1 MDLAMFELVP
11 KIKTKLH
18 IVMVIDNGYVFDAQA
33 QADLKQQLTI
43 LDTVIFQKAYRD
55 FVHID
60 FIHFQGQEVKVFDN
74 QTKTSLATLID
85 NLGLPKFGPALELA
99 LSRLDQ
105 VIQAKSPIKP
115 WFFML
120 HHGYKIGEVGWEKL
134 VKLFTEKRMFFR
146 GFILNDSIKINAI
159 SEGVTSLP
167 FAKVK
172 AGKIKEMFTFIFR
185 LAQQRVN
192 SPEDQGVTLPTREA
206 IALWSEVP
214 SK

>member
-1 MDLAMFELVP
+1 MDTTIFELVP

-18 IVMVIDNGYVFDAQA
+18 IVMVIDNSYVFDAQA
-33 QADLKQQLTI
+33 HADLKEQLTV
-43 LDTVIFQKAYRD
+43 LDSVIFQKAYRE
-55 FVHID
+55 FVHVDCIY
-60 FIHFQGQEVKVFDN
+60 FEGQEVK
-74 QTKTSLATLID
+74 LID
-85 NLGLPKFGPALELA
+85 NQIKASLANLMDFSGLPKFGPALELA
-99 LSRLDQ
+99 LSQLDQ

-120 HHGYKIGEVGWEKL
+120 HHGYKVGEVGWDKLIKL
-134 VKLFTEKRMFFR
+134 VTEKRVFFR

-192 SPEDQGVTLPTREA
+192 SPEEQGVTLPTREE